1 MWAATASSYCPSRA
15 GELPK
20 QNMTKYH
27 ERWDG
32 KLCTISINLV
42 GRCRPGALLSGGRQV
57 GAGLQFEVL
66 EVARRRRSSIGSRT
80 VVQVESAVRRRQRG
94 DHARDGP
101 RQSAR
106 RRRPVETEHLFDLW
120 VQFTLEVKL
129 EKKIG

>member
-1 MWAATASSYCPSRA
+1 
-15 GELPK
+15 
-20 QNMTKYH
+20 MTKYH

-57 GAGLQFEVL
+57 GAGLQLQVL
-66 EVARRRRSSIGSRT
+66 EVARRCRSPIASALAA
-80 VVQVESAVRRRQRG
+80 VQVVSPVVRRRSQRG

>member
-1 MWAATASSYCPSRA
+1 
-15 GELPK
+15 
-20 QNMTKYH
+20 MTKYH